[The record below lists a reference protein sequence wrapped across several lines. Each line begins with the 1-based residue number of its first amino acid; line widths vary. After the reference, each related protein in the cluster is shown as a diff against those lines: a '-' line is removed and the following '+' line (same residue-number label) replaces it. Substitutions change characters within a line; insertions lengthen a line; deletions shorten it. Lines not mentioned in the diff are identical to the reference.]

1 MLKGLFLKEIYCVRF
16 QVLLGL
22 AITAI
27 PSVMMLLLGDITGE
41 IPSGAEGA
49 AIIATIPVVLS
60 NFMMVLLSSS
70 FMLNTLND
78 DKISGWAKLQLTL
91 PVTRKQIIDTKF
103 IASLVI
109 IGFLMLICLVL
120 NLTTVF
126 LYNYPLEICIAAPF
140 VFGFTEMMVL
150 FPAFPMSM
158 KLSAAMNTV
167 IYITLEVIVMGLLTA
182 IAFCAL
188 DSVVPMW
195 FIRVL
200 FYGIIPALGIAV
212 MFISRNFAAKF
223 INAEEY

>member
-1 MLKGLFLKEIYCVRF
+1 MKGLILKEIYCVRF

-27 PSVMMLLLGDITGE
+27 PSIMMLLLADFTGE
-41 IPSGAEGA
+41 VPSGAEHF
-49 AIIATIPVVLS
+49 AIIAVIPVVLS
-60 NFMMVLLSSS
+60 NFMMILLSSS

-120 NLTTVF
+120 NLTAAL

-150 FPAFPMSM
+150 FPAFPLSM

-167 IYITLEVIVMGLLTA
+167 VYITLEVIVMGLLTA

-188 DSVVPMW
+188 DAVVTMW

-200 FYGIIPALGIAV
+200 FYGIIPALGIVV
-212 MFISRNFAAKF
+212 MLISRHFAAKY
-223 INAEEY
+223 ISAEQE

>member
-1 MLKGLFLKEIYCVRF
+1 MKGLFLKEIYCVRF

-60 NFMMVLLSSS
+60 NFMMILLSSS

-78 DKISGWAKLQLTL
+78 DKISGWSKLQLTL

-167 IYITLEVIVMGLLTA
+167 VYITLEVIVMGLLTA
-182 IAFCAL
+182 ITFSAL
-188 DSVVPMW
+188 DAVVPMW

-200 FYGIIPALGIAV
+200 FYGVIPALGIAV
-212 MFISRNFAAKF
+212 MLISRHFAAKY
-223 INAEEY
+223 IAAEQ

>member
-1 MLKGLFLKEIYCVRF
+1 MKGLILKEIYCVRF
-16 QVLLGL
+16 QTLLGL

-60 NFMMVLLSSS
+60 NFMMILLSSS

-120 NLTTVF
+120 NLTAAL

-167 IYITLEVIVMGLLTA
+167 VYITLEVIVMGLLTA

-188 DSVVPMW
+188 DAVVPMW

-212 MFISRNFAAKF
+212 MLISRHFAAKY
-223 INAEEY
+223 ISAEQE